1 MVRDSHGGID
11 AQRSTKPATQ
21 RSGNSKPS
29 AHERTNADT
38 DKSRK
43 DPLNSEETLR
53 RNENGNS

>member
-1 MVRDSHGGID
+1 MVSDSHGGID
-11 AQRSTKPATQ
+11 AQ